1 MIRTLSVGGD
11 PRDELKCRLKFLQ
24 DVEMPLLSSEFAEA
38 GYLGS
43 AALRVYSE
51 REIRDATRLLADLSG
66 PLREADPGDPVR
78 LNDCVALRDA
88 DEPNAEEFVV
98 HAPGLV
104 VRAPGFLSADSALG
118 AAVLGKRVGDPVIV
132 ETPAGSRSYVLQRIR
147 RSSS

>member
-1 MIRTLSVGGD
+1 MIRTLAVGGN
-11 PRDELKCRLKFLQ
+11 PRDELRGRLRFLE
-24 DVEMPLLSSEFAEA
+24 DVEMPLRDAERGEA
-38 GYLGS
+38 GHLGS
-43 AALRVYSE
+43 AAFKVYSE
-51 REIRDATRLLADLSG
+51 REVRDATRLLNELSG
-66 PLREADPGDPVR
+66 PLREAGPGDPVR

-88 DEPNAEEFVV
+88 DEANAEEFVV

-132 ETPAGSRSYVLQRIR
+132 ETPAGLRSYLLQRIR

>member
-11 PRDELKCRLKFLQ
+11 PRDELKDRLDLLRE
-24 DVEMPLLSSEFAEA
+24 VEVSSRGLGGEA
-38 GYLGS
+38 VHLGS

-66 PLREADPGDPVR
+66 PLREAGPGDPVR
-78 LNDCVALRDA
+78 LSDCVALRGA
-88 DEPNAEEFVV
+88 DEANAEEFVV